1 MSDAEDPKM
10 TEQEISDYMN
20 ALVQGKITRIGLE
33 VECLDEWKR
42 LASNVARGNDALN
55 QAKTE
60 VNRLTTTLQQMHGGQ
75 ATLVKILIA
84 AEEERRN
91 EPTKKE

>member
-1 MSDAEDPKM
+1 MNGVENTKM

-20 ALVQGKITRIGLE
+20 ALVQGKVTRIGLE

-42 LASNVARGNDALN
+42 LASNVTRGNEALN

-60 VNRLTTTLQQMHGGQ
+60 VNRLVTTLQQMHGGQ
-75 ATLVKILIA
+75 ATLVKILVA

-91 EPTKKE
+91 EPLKKE